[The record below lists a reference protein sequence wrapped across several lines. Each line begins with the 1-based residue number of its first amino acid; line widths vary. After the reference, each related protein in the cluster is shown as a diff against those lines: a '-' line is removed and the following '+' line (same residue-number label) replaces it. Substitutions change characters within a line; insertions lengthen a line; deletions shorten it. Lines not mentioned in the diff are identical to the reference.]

1 MITIIGLGT
10 GKDDLTRKAAK
21 KIAAAKCA
29 FVRSAKTE
37 AGGSVVKEFPHVVAL
52 DEMYEQAENFDR
64 LTYAV
69 CERLTA
75 AQNAYGEVLYLTD
88 GDGADDVAAALRNR
102 GAETQILFGVAANRA
117 RSADTCEVRLTATD
131 ALVRKPYLDTAL
143 PVHIT
148 EIDDAYLAGDVKLWL
163 METYGDETEISVSVK
178 GKTSTVPL
186 CELDRLRDYDQTC
199 ELYIAAQDGFYKKKY
214 GFGDLLRIMNR
225 LTAADGCPWD
235 KAQTHESIRIN
246 MIEEAYEAVDAIDRG
261 DADDMTEEIGDV
273 LLQAVFHCDMGKRLG
288 EFNTAD
294 VLTRLCDKLVFRH
307 THIFGEHKAKNADE
321 ALGFWEAAKSEEKS
335 YVSTA
340 DKLSR
345 LPACFPALLAA
356 EKVYKKLIKAG
367 VADNAAQTEQAAKAC
382 GAGAEQDWARKLFWL
397 VAAASKAGVDAEVAL
412 SLFVEKM
419 KKEFA
424 QAENSGDTA
433 DFLRN
438 I

>member
-1 MITIIGLGT
+1 MLQYKVTIIGLGT

-117 RSADTCEVRLTATD
+117 RSADT
-131 ALVRKPYLDTAL
+131 AL

-225 LTAADGCPWD
+225 LTAATC
-235 KAQTHESIRIN
+235 
-246 MIEEAYEAVDAIDRG
+246 
-261 DADDMTEEIGDV
+261 
-273 LLQAVFHCDMGKRLG
+273 
-288 EFNTAD
+288 
-294 VLTRLCDKLVFRH
+294 
-307 THIFGEHKAKNADE
+307 
-321 ALGFWEAAKSEEKS
+321 
-335 YVSTA
+335 
-340 DKLSR
+340 
-345 LPACFPALLAA
+345 
-356 EKVYKKLIKAG
+356 
-367 VADNAAQTEQAAKAC
+367 
-382 GAGAEQDWARKLFWL
+382 
-397 VAAASKAGVDAEVAL
+397 
-412 SLFVEKM
+412 
-419 KKEFA
+419 
-424 QAENSGDTA
+424 
-433 DFLRN
+433 
-438 I
+438 